1 MKKYLLLFTT
11 LLFINFVSAQSFSVF
26 HIQVEK
32 GGEQAL
38 LKLFDDTFGDKE
50 FKSGGVQIEAI
61 HVGDIDGY
69 ASHRIAFIGDPSN
82 WGTVDEW
89 EPNEWQ
95 LFWSR
100 AQDHFEWKRSA
111 SGNFLSYDGGAISEY
126 DYYQVYE
133 IDVDDAAAFK
143 SAHDK
148 IVNQLS
154 DARDGRPVALGDF
167 SIGGNGAS
175 HWVGVGAKSWQ
186 DLMIQKS
193 KNESYSKEWQAY
205 FNNRGEV
212 EDMRNYTFWVVK
224 RYGSF

>member
-1 MKKYLLLFTT
+1 MRKFLIFIALITVTT
-11 LLFINFVSAQSFSVF
+11 LSSQSFSVF

-89 EPNEWQ
+89 EPNEFQ

-126 DYYQVYE
+126 DYYQIYE
-133 IDVDDAAAFK
+133 IDVDDPAAFK

-148 IVNQLS
+148 IVKQLS
-154 DARDGRPVALGDF
+154 DSREGRPVALGDF

-175 HWVGVGAKSWQ
+175 HWVGVGAKNWN

-205 FNNRGEV
+205 FNNRGKV
-212 EDMRNYTFWVVK
+212 ESMRNYTFWVVK
-224 RYGSF
+224 RYGDF